1 MTTLQARLE
10 TLASAIGTDVKGL
23 RNAIGILS
31 NLTTD
36 AKNNLVF
43 AINELEANANYI
55 DAKIGGSLDDI
66 SAAVGAAGPINLV
79 QALQKLYLE
88 SGQSGSSIINDEAGV
103 GDFSHTFSADKILS
117 TLAALESKILGG
129 IAPETLDTIKE
140 LADYLT
146 EDGIAGGLVAQL
158 SKKVDA
164 SIAQSFTALEK
175 QQARE
180 NIGAASDNEFQAFL
194 IEVGSLEADFLGFYE
209 AAKL

>member
-1 MTTLQARLE
+1 M
-10 TLASAIGTDVKGL
+10 
-23 RNAIGILS
+23 
-31 NLTTD
+31 
-36 AKNNLVF
+36 
-43 AINELEANANYI
+43 
-55 DAKIGGSLDDI
+55 
-66 SAAVGAAGPINLV
+66 
-79 QALQKLYLE
+79 
-88 SGQSGSSIINDEAGV
+88 
-103 GDFSHTFSADKILS
+103 S